1 MKTLVPLLTFVL
13 SIGVFFLWLII
24 TLRRRRS
31 ACDTAAAQKPSY
43 SVIHVLSMISI
54 CSFFMLIFMIVL
66 LNLWKPI
73 RFLMGWVL
81 YSLNAPQQIVIPIG
95 ILFDIFALSTSF
107 IGTFILCR
115 LVWRELRTWG
125 GPGSESL

>member
-1 MKTLVPLLTFVL
+1 MKALVPLLIFVP
-13 SIGVFFLWLII
+13 SIGVFLLWLII
-24 TLRRRRS
+24 TLRRRHS

-43 SVIHVLSMISI
+43 SGIHVLGMIGI
-54 CSFFMLIFMIVL
+54 CSFLMPIFMIVF

-81 YSLNAPQQIVIPIG
+81 DSLNAPQQIVIPIG
-95 ILFDIFALSTSF
+95 ILFKIFALSTSF

-115 LVWRELRTWG
+115 LVWRELG
-125 GPGSESL
+125 GGGSESL

>member
-1 MKTLVPLLTFVL
+1 MKALVPLLTFVL
-13 SIGVFFLWLII
+13 SIGVFLLWLII

-31 ACDTAAAQKPSY
+31 ACDIEVAQKPSY
-43 SVIHVLSMISI
+43 SVIHVLGMIGI
-54 CSFFMLIFMIVL
+54 CLLLIPIFMIVL

-95 ILFDIFALSTSF
+95 ILFEIFALATSF

-115 LVWRELRTWG
+115 LIWGELRTWELG
-125 GPGSESL
+125 GTRQ

>member
-1 MKTLVPLLTFVL
+1 MKALVPLLTFVL
-13 SIGVFFLWLII
+13 SIGVFLLWLII

-31 ACDTAAAQKPSY
+31 ACDNEVAQKPSY
-43 SVIHVLSMISI
+43 SGIHVLGMIGI
-54 CSFFMLIFMIVL
+54 CLLLIPIFMIVL

-95 ILFDIFALSTSF
+95 ILFEIFALSTSF

-115 LVWRELRTWG
+115 LIWGELRTWELG
-125 GPGSESL
+125 GTRQ

>member
-1 MKTLVPLLTFVL
+1 MKALVPLLTFVL
-13 SIGVFFLWLII
+13 SIGVFLLWLII

-31 ACDTAAAQKPSY
+31 ACDIEVAQKPSY
-43 SVIHVLSMISI
+43 SVIHVLGMIGI
-54 CSFFMLIFMIVL
+54 CLLLIPIFIIVL

-95 ILFDIFALSTSF
+95 ILFEIFALSTSF

-115 LVWRELRTWG
+115 LIWGELRTWELG
-125 GPGSESL
+125 GTRQ

>member
-1 MKTLVPLLTFVL
+1 MKALVPLLTFVL
-13 SIGVFFLWLII
+13 SIGVFLLWLII

-31 ACDTAAAQKPSY
+31 ACDIEVAQKPSY
-43 SVIHVLSMISI
+43 SVIHVLGMIGI
-54 CSFFMLIFMIVL
+54 CSFLMPIFMIVF

-95 ILFDIFALSTSF
+95 ILFEIFALSTSF

-115 LVWRELRTWG
+115 LVWGELRTWRNW
-125 GPGSESL
+125 EN